1 MRFSS
6 LTVKPDLV
14 FRVVITIPGEHISA
28 VNEAT
33 AHFTATVTDPKAQ
46 IITTY
51 SVIAG
56 QVDKTRDTLTPVEG
70 LLMTR
75 FPPQATVS
83 QLLFY
88 DAPSPPAGIFDAFL
102 TIPFST
108 KDICTRS
115 FISLVQAS
123 NNTANAR

>member
-1 MRFSS
+1 MYALLEPHRQTRPCFQGGQ
-6 LTVKPDLV
+6 
-14 FRVVITIPGEHISA
+14 ITIPGEHISA

-51 SVIAG
+51 SVVAG

-83 QLLFY
+83 QL
-88 DAPSPPAGIFDAFL
+88 
-102 TIPFST
+102 
-108 KDICTRS
+108 
-115 FISLVQAS
+115 
-123 NNTANAR
+123 